1 MTDNDKNN
9 IPVIYVHEEDEEDFE
24 REEQRVNA
32 LLRKPKKKRTQPL
45 KDLMRNRTE
54 LEQGLTMF
62 QMFCE
67 VFPDIVDARGPTG
80 PQGESAT
87 KLPSPFSIAVRKANI
102 SLLCL

>member
-45 KDLMRNRTE
+45 KDLMR
-54 LEQGLTMF
+54 
-62 QMFCE
+62 
-67 VFPDIVDARGPTG
+67 
-80 PQGESAT
+80 
-87 KLPSPFSIAVRKANI
+87 K
-102 SLLCL
+102 

>member
-45 KDLMRNRTE
+45 QQQHLLQQTVHLQKRRVMIITQPTHRR
-54 LEQGLTMF
+54 LTVAM
-62 QMFCE
+62 
-67 VFPDIVDARGPTG
+67 VTPH
-80 PQGESAT
+80 
-87 KLPSPFSIAVRKANI
+87 SILDVKPLRQ
-102 SLLCL
+102 